1 MGRVGINMTVRYSHL
16 VPEHKAQA
24 VAKLG
29 ERFNALESEPEAQS
43 GVVSEELKQAIGEVL
58 TPNLERSRN
67 VFLVRKGRGLKIV
80 SDLEGLDMARDRIEL
95 PTRGFSVAQ
104 NKKPAAPKPQNP
116 NKPKGIIPPI
126 TSQSLGGR

>member
-1 MGRVGINMTVRYSHL
+1 MTVRYSHL

-67 VFLVRKGRGLKIV
+67 VFLCGKGKV
-80 SDLEGLDMARDRIEL
+80 
-95 PTRGFSVAQ
+95 
-104 NKKPAAPKPQNP
+104 
-116 NKPKGIIPPI
+116 
-126 TSQSLGGR
+126 